1 MSHDPHDG
9 MSSGARALLR
19 HAPTPRPR
27 TATERARTTAA
38 VRRVAATPAV
48 AASVWLSWKGLAL
61 AAALALGGV
70 ALTTRPRPATPPL
83 RTASSVPHATV
94 APPARATVAHVAAPR
109 PRMPHAPTPSAPTP
123 REVTPRALRSPS
135 PRPALRDPPP
145 PPTPPRVDPPAALA
159 SGSTAI
165 TPPPEDEARTLERA
179 RATLQRDPAE
189 ALRIV
194 EGASN
199 SERFAEER
207 ALIAMEAE
215 RRLGDTPALQSRAA
229 RFLARFPR
237 SLYAERVRRW
247 VGESPA
253 PPTSR

>member
-9 MSSGARALLR
+9 MSPGARALLR

-27 TATERARTTAA
+27 TDAERARTTAA

-48 AASVWLSWKGLAL
+48 AASVWLSWKGVAL
-61 AAALALGGV
+61 ASALALGGV
-70 ALTTRPRPATPPL
+70 ALATRPRPAAPPP
-83 RTASSVPHATV
+83 RATMSVPPAT
-94 APPARATVAHVAAPR
+94 APPARAPDAHVAAPR
-109 PRMPHAPTPSAPTP
+109 PLVPSAPT
-123 REVTPRALRSPS
+123 RRALAPRVLRAPS
-135 PRPALRDPPP
+135 PRTALHEPSP
-145 PPTPPRVDPPAALA
+145 PPTPRRVDPPAVPLA
-159 SGSTAI
+159 GSTALA
-165 TPPPEDEARTLERA
+165 PPSEDETHTLERA
-179 RATLQRDPAE
+179 RATLQSDPAA

-194 EGASN
+194 ERAST

-215 RRLGDTPALQSRAA
+215 RRMGNTPALQSRAA

-247 VGESPA
+247 VGDAPAA
-253 PPTSR
+253 PPSP